1 MNPTLSAF
9 LMMGMSMME
18 DMKTQSEQ
26 RKEEILI
33 KWEETKKMPRK
44 MKKRVRKELQLD
56 WSIACWNP
64 FDDLNF

>member
-1 MNPTLSAF
+1 MNSVIGAY
-9 LMMGMSMME
+9 LMMGVSMME
-18 DMKTQSEQ
+18 DMKTQSEE

-33 KWEETKKMPRK
+33 KWEESKKMPRK

-64 FDDLNF
+64 FDNLNF